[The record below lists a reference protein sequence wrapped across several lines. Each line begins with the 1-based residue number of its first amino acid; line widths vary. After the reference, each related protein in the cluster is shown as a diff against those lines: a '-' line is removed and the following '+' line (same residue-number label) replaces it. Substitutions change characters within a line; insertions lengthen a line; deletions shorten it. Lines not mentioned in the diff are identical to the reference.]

1 MDLDPTSTANN
12 NQYTMAYIS
21 FHYSG
26 SIIETRKEVQSIL
39 ESLSY
44 IGNIF
49 NILLTIFKVI
59 NNYYSNKIL
68 LVDIFKTVF
77 FGKENINLINKENIR
92 LHNSLDI
99 NKNKKNNLNIS
110 DEIGFNNDNI
120 NKIKFINASS
130 KKMILSSGNNYMI
143 NKKSKTYV
151 ENQENITKNK
161 IMYYYLLP
169 LWILRRNKSF
179 NGIYFIKDSIC
190 GYFSIEKINE
200 LIRFKNDL
208 EAQSKSS
215 KFKVSNTELVNV
227 NNNNFDKNFIND
239 VNNKSIILK
248 KF

>member
-1 MDLDPTSTANN
+1 MDLDPTTTVKGD
-12 NQYTMAYIS
+12 QYSVASIS
-21 FHYSG
+21 FHYGG
-26 SIIETRKEVQSIL
+26 SIIETRKEVQTIF
-39 ESLSY
+39 ESLSN

-59 NNYYSNKIL
+59 NNYYSNKKL

-77 FGKENINLINKENIR
+77 FGKENINLINKENIH

-130 KKMILSSGNNYMI
+130 KKMILSSGNNYVI

-169 LWILRRNKSF
+169 FWFLRRNKTL
-179 NGIYFIKDSIC
+179 NNIYFIKDRIY

-200 LIRFKNDL
+200 LIRFKESFEDKSMK
-208 EAQSKSS
+208 SKKNNTEFIQINKFS
-215 KFKVSNTELVNV
+215 KFGNK
-227 NNNNFDKNFIND
+227 DIND
-239 VNNKSIILK
+239 GNTPTIQIIK
-248 KF
+248 